1 MTLAKMSAP
10 VCERCGCFLE
20 RAHIITAGV
29 ERAIRDEGIVVVISS
44 PPLRWTL
51 CVRCADRAETTIRDA
66 IADVAP

>member
-1 MTLAKMSAP
+1 MT
-10 VCERCGCFLE
+10 CERCGRCLE

-29 ERAIRDEGIVVVISS
+29 ERVTREVGVTIATSPA

-51 CVRCADRAETTIRDA
+51 CVGCADRAEATIRDA